1 MKNSFENMVVEEK
14 VRAWLNRI
22 APLKNNYRY
31 TIRYNFYSNYVSI
44 RILDPMCQ
52 YCKLDIAMR
61 DANELDP
68 WINITKINV
77 ILSFLSEFNTAY
89 MLKGFALENILN
101 LEKIP
106 DSAYNKYVY
115 ITLNNIIFLKNS
127 HLNHVNKNG
136 IFIHKSNLELAEE
149 KLKFY
154 NLHKTEFT
162 HKDLYVSKQYYKNER
177 LSRFTRFISED
188 CFQLYTL
195 LKLKGI

>member
-1 MKNSFENMVVEEK
+1 MQNSFENMVVEEK
-14 VRAWLNRI
+14 VRTWLNRI
-22 APLKNNYRY
+22 APLKKNYRY

-44 RILDPMCQ
+44 RILDFMCQ

-77 ILSFLSEFNTAY
+77 VLSFLSEFNTAY

-106 DSAYNKYVY
+106 DSAYNRYVY
-115 ITLNNIIFLKNS
+115 TTLNNIVFLKNAR
-127 HLNHVNKNG
+127 LNHVNKNG
-136 IFIHKSNLELAEE
+136 IFVHKSNLELAEE

-154 NLHKTEFT
+154 GLHKAEFT
-162 HKDLYVSKQYYKNER
+162 HEDLYVSKQYYKNER
-177 LSRFTRFISED
+177 LSRFTRFISDD